1 MSSRYREVC
10 VRNYDFDKEHGAQG
24 ASHFTQM
31 VWRNSNDFGIGL
43 AKKRNKAGKYCSYF
57 VARYADAGNFETQ
70 FKVNVQRGKFD
81 KSMCSTIQE
90 TADSAAKE
98 FERSYID
105 RNIYNG

>member
-1 MSSRYREVC
+1 MI
-10 VRNYDFDKEHGAQG
+10 
-24 ASHFTQM
+24 
-31 VWRNSNDFGIGL
+31 WRNSNDFGIGI
-43 AKKRNKAGKYCSYF
+43 AKAKNSEGKYCTYF

-81 KSMCSTIQE
+81 NSMCSSVQE

-105 RNIYNG
+105 RSAYNG